1 LDRII
6 QVGIEE
12 VGYSLLWALVLLLCC
27 FSGCNWKDRVWHM
40 LVAGVMVAMP
50 LYGCAAGHVMVASYE
65 DESAKCAGLEKE
77 LGVAQARM
85 QKLKATD
92 STDRNIRNFFLGVGG
107 FIIPPL
113 GIINAALLL
122 TDSYAADYTE
132 EKTLKNRYNNMVM
145 ISQRQG
151 CGTKY
156 ALIPIEAESKE
167 PNA

>member
-1 LDRII
+1 MRRTGK
-6 QVGIEE
+6 GIR
-12 VGYSLLWALVLLLCC
+12 
-27 FSGCNWKDRVWHM
+27 SGTGENAKT
-40 LVAGVMVAMP
+40 
-50 LYGCAAGHVMVASYE
+50 
-65 DESAKCAGLEKE
+65 ESHRFYRQEYP
-77 LGVAQARM
+77 
-85 QKLKATD
+85 KL
-92 STDRNIRNFFLGVGG
+92 FFGSGG
-107 FIIPPL
+107 GIIIPPL

>member
-1 LDRII
+1 M

-27 FSGCNWKDRVWHM
+27 FSGCYWKDRVWLM

-50 LYGCAAGHVMVASYE
+50 LYGCAAGRGMVASYE
-65 DESAKCAGLEKE
+65 DENANCALLEKE

-85 QKLKATD
+85 HKLEVTD
-92 STDRNIRNFFLGVGG
+92 SIERDIRNFPLGVGG

-113 GIINAALLL
+113 GIINVVLLL

-132 EKTLKNRYNNMVM
+132 EKTLKNRYNNMVI
-145 ISQRQG
+145 ISQGQG
-151 CGTKY
+151 CG
-156 ALIPIEAESKE
+156 SKT
-167 PNA
+167 